1 MAHEAFEALKNLSR
15 YFHEFRNKYFVNKNC
30 DIYDER
36 INDKKFIIC
45 LYYYVEKNILTR
57 RA

>member
-1 MAHEAFEALKNLSR
+1 MNEEIFDVKFDENEKME
-15 YFHEFRNKYFVNKNC
+15 YKYFVYKNC